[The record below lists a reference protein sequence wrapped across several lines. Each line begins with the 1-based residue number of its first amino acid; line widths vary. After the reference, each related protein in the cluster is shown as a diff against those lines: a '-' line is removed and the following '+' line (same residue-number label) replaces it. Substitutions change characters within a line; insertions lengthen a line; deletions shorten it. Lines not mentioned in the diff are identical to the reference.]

1 MAANKQQGLWFGWF
15 LAGLTAACAGLAGI
29 SGSLGKLALVL
40 GLLALAA
47 SAVKFMAIKKLEG
60 PIALGSQ
67 PAVMKIVGLAVTI
80 AGWLVVLFGLH
91 LSKAV
96 GGRMVIAIVGL
107 VISLVGPL
115 AILPAACN
123 KNAIW
128 KA

>member
-15 LAGLTAACAGLAGI
+15 LAGLTAVCAGLGGI
-29 SGSLGKLALVL
+29 SSGVGKVSLVV
-40 GLLALAA
+40 GLLLLAA

-80 AGWLVVLFGLH
+80 AGWMVVLFGLH
-91 LSKAV
+91 LSQGV
-96 GGRMVIAIVGL
+96 GGRMVIALAGL
-107 VISLVGPL
+107 AISLVGPL

>member
-1 MAANKQQGLWFGWF
+1 MAANKQQGVWFGWF
-15 LAGLTAACAGLAGI
+15 LAGLTAVCAGLGGI
-29 SGSLGKLALVL
+29 SSGLGKVSLVV
-40 GLLALAA
+40 GLLLLAA

-67 PAVMKIVGLAVTI
+67 PAAMKIVGLAITVV
-80 AGWLVVLFGLH
+80 GWLVVLFGLH
-91 LSKAV
+91 LSQGV
-96 GGRMVIAIVGL
+96 GGRMVIALVGL
-107 VISLVGPL
+107 AISLVGPL